1 MAPNKLEVESGSPEH
16 TERLGRTIATL
27 LPPGTVVALQGELAT
42 GKTCFVRGMAGH
54 FAQEAPVHS
63 PTFTL
68 VNQYG
73 DTDKL
78 YHLDLYRLSGQ
89 EDLLDLGCEELF
101 EPDGVCAVEWAE
113 RAASLLPAKRVDVL
127 LEHVNETT
135 RRITVIDRG
144 ILPAGWQETLAGA

>member
-42 GKTCFVRGMAGH
+42 GKTCFVRGMAGR

-73 DTDKL
+73 DTD
-78 YHLDLYRLSGQ
+78 LS
-89 EDLLDLGCEELF
+89 LI
-101 EPDGVCAVEWAE
+101 
-113 RAASLLPAKRVDVL
+113 
-127 LEHVNETT
+127 H
-135 RRITVIDRG
+135 I
-144 ILPAGWQETLAGA
+144 